1 MLTAAWPFF
10 MDFFA
15 PLYIEG
21 PLGRGMNV
29 FLERKPTIK
38 QQTEDGH
45 TFTLYVADT
54 EHEPEAA

>member
-1 MLTAAWPFF
+1 

-21 PLGRGMNV
+21 PLGHGMNV
-29 FLERKPTIK
+29 FLKRKPTIK